1 MMDVSQL
8 ALYSL
13 YSALL
18 LSRAKV
24 VHYIGNRVPIGTQKM
39 CLADLAA
46 CGECGKLGKGLLPGA
61 ANPHQQGVAAVH
73 PDDAVHSCQVL
84 QGVVKQNQFHLGLVL
99 IVLLQDLLQSS
110 DRGRSATRQRLETG
124 QTVKL

>member
-1 MMDVSQL
+1 
-8 ALYSL
+8 
-13 YSALL
+13 
-18 LSRAKV
+18 
-24 VHYIGNRVPIGTQKM
+24 M

-46 CGECGKLGKGLLPGA
+46 CGECGQLGKGLLPGA

-99 IVLLQDLLQSS
+99 IVLLQDLLQSI
-110 DRGRSATRQRLETG
+110 DRLATRQRLETG